1 MRMYAFLIDNEV
13 VKVESIDPE
22 QYVDVSKDYN
32 LVIDVEDL
40 VVCPQVGWVL
50 SGNSLV
56 PSAAQASNVKEMI
69 KLRIKGYQSL
79 APELLRD
86 MYAQNTLLGITS
98 SQSDAVFDDYSDV
111 ILRLQQ
117 GAFPTAIYRLQQKQP
132 SGFVTQE
139 MLDAWIATI
148 QNYL

>member
-56 PSAAQASNVKEMI
+56 PSAAQSSNVKEMI